1 MTTINRSKM
10 ERQNSN
16 SKIDTQDILQAIKE
30 EGYFPLTEDNGDVRF
45 KVNGTLLVVTRGA
58 SECVSIRV
66 YYAMD
71 ENNSEPAVLA
81 ANEIMSRYLLVRPVV
96 SPSGDSIVFCID
108 SFCPSA
114 DVFRKMLPESIS
126 LLGEA
131 IESHHD
137 EMEKIMKQR
146 SCAVP
151 SMEELI
157 RSMAFSSEKS

>member
-1 MTTINRSKM
+1 M
-10 ERQNSN
+10 
-16 SKIDTQDILQAIKE
+16 
-30 EGYFPLTEDNGDVRF
+30 
-45 KVNGTLLVVTRGA
+45 LVVTRGA

-71 ENNSEPAVLA
+71 ENNSESAMLA

-131 IESHHD
+131 IESHYI
-137 EMEKIMKQR
+137 EMERIAKQH
-146 SCAVP
+146 SSTVS
-151 SMEELI
+151 SMEEFF
-157 RSMAFSSEKS
+157 RSMSFSAEKS

>member
-1 MTTINRSKM
+1 M
-10 ERQNSN
+10 EMHNS
-16 SKIDTQDILQAIKE
+16 STALTTQDILQSIKE
-30 EGYFPLTEDNGDVRF
+30 EGYFPVAEDNGDVRF

-137 EMEKIMKQR
+137 EMEKIMKKR
-146 SCAVP
+146 SSAVP
-151 SMEELI
+151 SMEEFI
-157 RSMAFSSEKS
+157 RSMAFSAEKS

>member
-1 MTTINRSKM
+1 M

-16 SKIDTQDILQAIKE
+16 SKFDTKNILQVIRE
-30 EGYFPLTEDNGDVRF
+30 EGFFPVAEENGDVRF
-45 KVNGTLLVVTRGA
+45 KVNGTVLVVTRGA

-66 YYAMD
+66 YYALN
-71 ENNSEPAVLA
+71 ENNSNLAMLA
-81 ANEIMSRYLLVRPVV
+81 ANEIMSRYLLVRQVV
-96 SPSGDSIVFCID
+96 SPSRDGIVFCID

-131 IESHHD
+131 IESHHN

-146 SCAVP
+146 SCAVS
-151 SMEELI
+151 SMEEFFK
-157 RSMAFSSEKS
+157 SMSFSAEKS

>member
-1 MTTINRSKM
+1 M

-16 SKIDTQDILQAIKE
+16 SKFDTQDILQAIRE
-30 EGYFPLTEDNGDVRF
+30 EGFFPVAEDNGDVRF
-45 KVNGTLLVVTRGA
+45 KVNGTMLVVTRGT

-71 ENNSEPAVLA
+71 EKNSESAMLA

-131 IESHHD
+131 IESHYI
-137 EMEKIMKQR
+137 EMERIAKQH
-146 SCAVP
+146 SSTVS
-151 SMEELI
+151 SMEEFF
-157 RSMAFSSEKS
+157 RSVSFSAEKS

>member
-1 MTTINRSKM
+1 MHNNSTALTTQ
-10 ERQNSN
+10 E
-16 SKIDTQDILQAIKE
+16 ILQAIRE
-30 EGYFPLTEDNGDVRF
+30 EGFFPVAEDNGDVCF
-45 KVNGTLLVVTRGA
+45 KVNGTMLVVTRGT

-71 ENNSEPAVLA
+71 EKNSEPAMLA

-126 LLGEA
+126 LLGET
-131 IESHHD
+131 IESHYN
-137 EMEKIMKQR
+137 EMEKIMKQH
-146 SCAVP
+146 SSAVS
-151 SMEELI
+151 SMEEFF
-157 RSMAFSSEKS
+157 RSMPFSTEKS